1 MSYNVLLSSSICVF
15 IIFGICHRREIDS
28 TSKFFFINLDH
39 FQKDSTSKMVA
50 GAEGISDP
58 ILTRIA
64 AEDNVKWFKR
74 PNLRLM
80 YLYLFLCCM
89 GVEITSGFDS
99 TLIGTLQIS
108 PAWKACKILQI
119 SSCSEAH

>member
-1 MSYNVLLSSSICVF
+1 
-15 IIFGICHRREIDS
+15 
-28 TSKFFFINLDH
+28 
-39 FQKDSTSKMVA
+39 MVVD
-50 GAEGISDP
+50 GFSDP

-64 AEDNVKWFKR
+64 AEDKLKWYKR
-74 PNLRLM
+74 PNLRIM

-108 PAWKACKILQI
+108 PAWKACKNEMLLKSLQF
-119 SSCSEAH
+119 EY